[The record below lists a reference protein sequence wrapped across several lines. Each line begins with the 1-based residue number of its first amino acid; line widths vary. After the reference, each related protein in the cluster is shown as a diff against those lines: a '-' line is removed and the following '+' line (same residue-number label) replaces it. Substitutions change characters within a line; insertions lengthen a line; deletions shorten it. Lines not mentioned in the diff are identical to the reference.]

1 MEYPLI
7 SHDVVAKWLPT
18 IKSYKVS
25 IKATSEDGFL
35 TNYLKSNPNFI
46 NQPSD
51 DPKYTWKKKRDLFL
65 KRTLA
70 AFKKK
75 ETIRRYLSLIAWA
88 YEPEIND
95 QLLKNK
101 IYDLKKALGLP
112 LSKPFDLKKM
122 LDILE
127 SQIQ

>member
-7 SHDVVAKWLPT
+7 SHNDVAKWLPT

-75 ETIRRYLSLIAWA
+75 ETIRRYFSLIAWA

-112 LSKPFDLKKM
+112 LSKPIDLKKM

-127 SQIQ
+127 SQVK